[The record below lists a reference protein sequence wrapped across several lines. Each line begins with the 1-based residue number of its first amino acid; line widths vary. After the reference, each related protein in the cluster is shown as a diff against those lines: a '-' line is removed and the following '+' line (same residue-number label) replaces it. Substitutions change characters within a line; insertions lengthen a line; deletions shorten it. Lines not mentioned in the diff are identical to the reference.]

1 MFLGVNIK
9 DLYLKHNGW
18 GIMLGWTVWLIL
30 FVVLIESFS
39 YSLKSTTRVR
49 DMQKREKVNFFLLN
63 YSKIFISNLNN
74 LYLKLEYIKY
84 ALLVLHFIVSI
95 GFTVALMVL
104 IGIATEESLGIKYL
118 NNQYNFLNNK

>member
-49 DMQKREKVNFFLLN
+49 DMQKREKV
-63 YSKIFISNLNN
+63 Y
-74 LYLKLEYIKY
+74 
-84 ALLVLHFIVSI
+84 
-95 GFTVALMVL
+95 
-104 IGIATEESLGIKYL
+104 
-118 NNQYNFLNNK
+118 

>member
-49 DMQKREKVNFFLLN
+49 DMQKREKVNFLV
-63 YSKIFISNLNN
+63 KIFISNLNN